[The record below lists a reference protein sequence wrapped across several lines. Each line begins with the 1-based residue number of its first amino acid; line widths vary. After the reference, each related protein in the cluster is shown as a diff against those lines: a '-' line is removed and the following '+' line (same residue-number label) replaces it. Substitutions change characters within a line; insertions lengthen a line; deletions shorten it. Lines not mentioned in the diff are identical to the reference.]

1 MNPLDLILWSLAGG
15 GAIVVVGIALS
26 VALVALAMAVI
37 VVRSAFGNESKR
49 TLGHDWI
56 ASPK

>member
-1 MNPLDLILWSLAGG
+1 
-15 GAIVVVGIALS
+15 VVAIALS

-37 VVRSAFGNESKR
+37 VVRSAFGSESKR
-49 TLGHDWI
+49 TLGNDWI